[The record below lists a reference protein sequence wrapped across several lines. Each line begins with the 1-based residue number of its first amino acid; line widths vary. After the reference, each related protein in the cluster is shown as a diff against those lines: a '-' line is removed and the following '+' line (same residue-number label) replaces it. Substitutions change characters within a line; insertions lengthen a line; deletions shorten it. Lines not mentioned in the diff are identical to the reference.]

1 MEIPYDIN
9 NTLDLIK
16 LKFYNEWLYT
26 AHIYDE
32 GDSPFHKDL
41 TRQVVENYIDP
52 LALPKDSKILDLG
65 CGPGYFLDEMNK
77 DQRFISKCL
86 LQTMIVNMNLI

>member
-1 MEIPYDIN
+1 MEIAFDIN

-41 TRQVVENYIDP
+41 TAQIVTQYIDP
-52 LALPKDSKILDLG
+52 LELPKDAQILDLG
-65 CGPGYFLDEMNK
+65 CGPG
-77 DQRFISKCL
+77 IS
-86 LQTMIVNMNLI
+86 